1 MNNLQKRIFTSLLIL
16 PLSFFF
22 VVKGG
27 YFLTFFLI
35 FVLFAGMYE
44 LFSVFKNKTTILFL
58 GSVLILSLF
67 SIYYLRNDRY
77 VSSIFLY
84 WVIILCICSDI
95 GGYAFGK
102 IFKGKK
108 LTKISPKKTI
118 SGVFGSFFFSLVCLV
133 IVHEIFYRNPVEVE
147 KWLTFSFSK
156 KDLILSIPPYFL
168 SIKYFLLT
176 IIFSMVAQAG
186 DLTISHFKRLEEI
199 KDTGKILPGHGGILD
214 RVDGIIF
221 AISFVFVYLNG
232 FSEYVE
238 IWQTV
243 FFRL

>member
-1 MNNLQKRIFTSLLIL
+1 MNNLQKRILTSLFIL

-27 YFLTFFLI
+27 YFLIFFLI
-35 FVLFAGMYE
+35 FVLFAGLHE
-44 LFSVFKNKTTILFL
+44 LFSVFGKKKNILFL

-84 WVIILCICSDI
+84 WAIILCICSDI

-108 LTKISPKKTI
+108 FTKISPKKTI
-118 SGVFGSFFFSLVCLV
+118 SGVFGSFFFSFVWLV
-133 IVHEIFYRNPVEVE
+133 IVHELSYQNWFYKIFYYRYLDDPGA
-147 KWLTFSFSK
+147 W
-156 KDLILSIPPYFL
+156 PMYFF

-176 IIFSMVAQAG
+176 IIFSIAAQAG
-186 DLTISHFKRLEEI
+186 DLTISYLKRSEKI
-199 KDTGKILPGHGGILD
+199 KDTGKILPGHGGIFD
-214 RVDGIIF
+214 RIDGLMFVVVLAFILYKFKIIP
-221 AISFVFVYLNG
+221 
-232 FSEYVE
+232 
-238 IWQTV
+238 
-243 FFRL
+243 